1 MFKNRLELIDKTL
14 TICYLYKINNLLIF
28 PTGTASQL
36 DLEGPLFVGAL
47 APSDQGPAVP
57 SEVWTA
63 KLNYG
68 YVGCLRQ
75 LVVNGKTVDLAAQA
89 REQDSGSLRPSC
101 HTSPSQC
108 DSQPCLNGGLC
119 SEGWNRFVCDCTR
132 TGFTGP
138 VCAKGR
144 DDCVSI
150 QS

>member
-1 MFKNRLELIDKTL
+1 MSHFYSN
-14 TICYLYKINNLLIF
+14 IF
-28 PTGTASQL
+28 IGTASQL
-36 DLEGPLFVGAL
+36 DLEGPLFVGGL
-47 APSDQGPAVP
+47 APSDQGPNVP

-75 LVVNGKTVDLAAQA
+75 LVINGRTVDLAAYA
-89 REQDSGSLRPSC
+89 REQDSGSIRPSC

-119 SEGWNRFVCDCTR
+119 SEGWNRFICDCTR

-138 VCAKGR
+138 VCAKGNFFL
-144 DDCVSI
+144 
-150 QS
+150 